1 MFAVTLWEMFTYGQE
16 PWVGLNGTQIL
27 EKIDLDGERL
37 RQPDAC
43 PRDVYQL
50 MLQCWAH
57 KPQDR
62 PTFEALKDFLCEVRP
77 REMRALRR
85 FDEYGKLTI
94 EEGDL
99 ITIIDGR

>member
-1 MFAVTLWEMFTYGQE
+1 
-16 PWVGLNGTQIL
+16 L
-27 EKIDLDGERL
+27 EKIDQDGERL
-37 RQPDAC
+37 RQPDHC
-43 PRDVYQL
+43 PRDIYQL

-62 PTFEALKDFLCEVRP
+62 PTFEALKDFLVEVRLQLMSNLLNIIFLHFLCLQVRP
-77 REMRALRR
+77 LEMRALRK

-99 ITIIDGR
+99 IIVIDGK